1 MAGEEELV
9 TASRPSRSPPKK
21 LYAEGR
27 TKTTLRWR
35 TATKKLPDP
44 ARRTPYAGG
53 LVWKL
58 LWDSLYTLST
68 VNCRLFQFPSAG
80 ATNRWMWDASVSA
93 GFGYPSKPES
103 QKHRGIG
110 SNPMPHFLS
119 ATSRRYNRARTNRHL
134 PHRQRPKPHLR
145 LTCHVQCQGSLSP
158 RRSPTEN
165 TEDERKHRRTPC
177 LVSET

>member
-68 VNCRLFQFPSAG
+68 VNCRLFQFPS
-80 ATNRWMWDASVSA
+80 
-93 GFGYPSKPES
+93 
-103 QKHRGIG
+103 
-110 SNPMPHFLS
+110 
-119 ATSRRYNRARTNRHL
+119 
-134 PHRQRPKPHLR
+134 
-145 LTCHVQCQGSLSP
+145 
-158 RRSPTEN
+158 SPTLQIVG
-165 TEDERKHRRTPC
+165 RVKRPC
-177 LVSET
+177 LLASGISLPCA